1 MDLANLV
8 WAALLTARA
17 FKVGCMD
24 HLLDWL
30 SVRTRWLQSRL
41 GEPDGPSVDLV
52 AAWERADWME
62 VSQLCDEWMREIE
75 AGPLLRVQTDAERDH
90 VLHGLLF
97 PIRGIK
103 TAALTM
109 SGGEEH
115 RRRMQ
120 KTKAKF
126 LLNRI
131 EIVVGGMFKFGASGL
146 DSCVAS
152 FTEHLA
158 EIFMEATEYGVDL
171 SSPRADIEL
180 DEADR

>member
-1 MDLANLV
+1 LDLANLV
-8 WAALLTARA
+8 WAALLTAGA

-30 SVRTRWLQSRL
+30 SVRTRWLRSRL
-41 GEPDGPSVDLV
+41 GEPDGPSVELV
-52 AAWERADWME
+52 AAWERADWIE
-62 VSQLCDEWMREIE
+62 VSQLCDEWTRQVD
-75 AGPLLRVQTDAERDH
+75 AGPLRRVQSDAERDR

-103 TAALTM
+103 TAALMM

-120 KTKAKF
+120 NTKAKF

-131 EIVVGGMFKFGASGL
+131 DNVVGGMFEFSASGL
-146 DSCVAS
+146 DSCLAS
-152 FTEHLA
+152 FTEYLA
-158 EIFMEATEYGVDL
+158 EIFMEAMEYGVDL

-180 DEADR
+180 DEAGR